1 MEYWKLI
8 ELLNEY
14 EKDKIK
20 NSEWLNVMYIWKYEW
35 TLHYYNNYKD
45 ENIFDNVRFLII
57 SKEYWFID
65 WLVKKD
71 KVDLDKLDTPEYI
84 DLWDDF
90 MKPSDSDYLTM
101 ILSIQDNPIE
111 YLCSILK

>member
-1 MEYWKLI
+1 MEKLI

-20 NSEWLNVMYIWKYEW
+20 NSEWLDVMYIWKYEW

-65 WLVKKD
+65 WLVKND
-71 KVDLDKLDTPEYI
+71 KIEWSEKTAFVTFLEREINADK
-84 DLWDDF
+84 
-90 MKPSDSDYLTM
+90 SDALVSL
-101 ILSIQDNPIE
+101 LAVQDNPIE